1 MAMGSIIFCL
11 ALLWLM
17 PAPSI
22 GVDMSTIGSPGIRDD
37 ENRTF
42 VNQANKHPV
51 TSLINAMSNIDIL
64 LTIPVFLVG
73 IFRYTTLNILIQ
85 YSSVHFGLRIS
96 TGAMFYTETA
106 VVNIILF
113 LFLIPLL
120 SAHIRTAYGIRPQ
133 SIDLYLVRS
142 SVSLM
147 SVGCLSI
154 GLAPASI
161 FLPPGKGNPSQA
173 KSAS

>member
-1 MAMGSIIFCL
+1 MALGSIIFCL
-11 ALLWLM
+11 LLLWLM

-22 GVDMSTIGSPGIRDD
+22 GVDMSTCTIGPPVIRDD

-42 VNQANKHPV
+42 VNQANKDPV
-51 TSLINAMSNIDIL
+51 TSITNAMSNIDIL

-113 LFLIPLL
+113 LFLMPLL
-120 SAHIRTAYGIRPQ
+120 SAHIQTAYGIRPQ

-161 FLPPGKGNPSQA
+161 FLPPGKGNPS
-173 KSAS
+173 